1 MSYCPNCGKENTA
14 GGKFC
19 IHCGT
24 RLPVPPGSDDS
35 RQRSASGNG
44 SSAVTGS
51 GERSGAGRE
60 EVIYTSA
67 VRRNIAV
74 CVILSILTLGI
85 YYLIW
90 MCRLNSDINEMSQD
104 SSAPGGAMLV
114 LLVFLTLGIYH
125 LYWLYKMGE
134 KCDRITGQD
143 AHSSIIYL
151 LLGIVGLGIVSY
163 ALMQDTINRV
173 LE

>member
-51 GERSGAGRE
+51 GGRSGAGRE

-104 SSAPGGAMLV
+104 SSALKRDTFSSSDGVIAALNIPTRSISKKNTSPHIIIEWTGR
-114 LLVFLTLGIYH
+114 
-125 LYWLYKMGE
+125 E
-134 KCDRITGQD
+134 KTYIGQD
-143 AHSSIIYL
+143 
-151 LLGIVGLGIVSY
+151 
-163 ALMQDTINRV
+163 
-173 LE
+173 

>member
-1 MSYCPNCGKENTA
+1 
-14 GGKFC
+14 
-19 IHCGT
+19 
-24 RLPVPPGSDDS
+24 
-35 RQRSASGNG
+35 
-44 SSAVTGS
+44 
-51 GERSGAGRE
+51 
-60 EVIYTSA
+60 
-67 VRRNIAV
+67 
-74 CVILSILTLGI
+74 
-85 YYLIW
+85 
-90 MCRLNSDINEMSQD
+90 
-104 SSAPGGAMLV
+104 MLV